1 MKPVNQLMI
10 MTGNNFLV
18 DTCIVIEIF
27 KGNKEIADFLNNLS
41 LFFISTI
48 ALGELYIGINRVVNK
63 SKHTRKL
70 NEFLKIAT
78 VLNVDIESAAIYGEI
93 VAVLYKSG
101 KPIPTNDVWIAS
113 IALQNNLTLIT
124 QDKHFLEINQL
135 KTKYF

>member
-10 MTGNNFLV
+10 MTGNNVLV
-18 DTCIVIEIF
+18 DICILIEIF
-27 KGNKEIADFLNNLS
+27 KGNKEIADFLNNLP

-78 VLNVDIESAAIYGEI
+78 VLNVDIESAAIYGKI

-113 IALQNNLTLIT
+113 IAIQNNLTLIT
-124 QDKHFLEINQL
+124 QDKHFLEISQ
-135 KTKYF
+135 